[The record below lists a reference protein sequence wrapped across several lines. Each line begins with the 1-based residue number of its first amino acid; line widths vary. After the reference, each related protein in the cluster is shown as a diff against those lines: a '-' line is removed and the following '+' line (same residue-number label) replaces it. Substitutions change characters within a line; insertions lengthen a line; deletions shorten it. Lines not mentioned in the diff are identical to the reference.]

1 MPLLSF
7 LSCSPLTFPGG
18 PSLLFQVG
26 LGCLVTTN
34 LERPL
39 RPGCSFGKGEEEG
52 WDEVGRGKEERK
64 DEA

>member
-1 MPLLSF
+1 MPF
-7 LSCSPLTFPGG
+7 LSCNPLTFPGG

-34 LERPL
+34 LERSL
-39 RPGCSFGKGEEEG
+39 RPGCFSGKGEEEG